1 MNIQFAINSPGYL
14 AFEKMGQLKEN
25 VAQGQGCLLGNF
37 LDAHLVVYNFFRHDL
52 RELRYPPAGVDDA
65 LFHRMGLGSM
75 AEICGFEGGGSQY
88 RMLFSKLDTVYD
100 LYYASYFEEPDE
112 ISITTQDVSDAVALV
127 DRVYAWILSE
137 LTEEGPL
144 E

>member
-1 MNIQFAINSPGYL
+1 
-14 AFEKMGQLKEN
+14 
-25 VAQGQGCLLGNF
+25 
-37 LDAHLVVYNFFRHDL
+37 
-52 RELRYPPAGVDDA
+52 
-65 LFHRMGLGSM
+65 
-75 AEICGFEGGGSQY
+75 
-88 RMLFSKLDTVYD
+88 MLFSKLDTVYD